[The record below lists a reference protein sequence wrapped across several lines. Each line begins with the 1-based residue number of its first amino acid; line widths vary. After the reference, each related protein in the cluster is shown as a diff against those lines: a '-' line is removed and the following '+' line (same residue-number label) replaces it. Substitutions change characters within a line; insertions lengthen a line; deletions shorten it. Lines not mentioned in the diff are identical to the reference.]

1 MRHSKQIT
9 YFTPL
14 GLLALT
20 ACGGGS
26 STISSLLTSNGNV
39 VKGPLDNALVYAVYD
54 DARLGNS
61 DSVRTDENGKY
72 TLSTVNNNYTI
83 VAITD
88 ESTIDKSSGSVM
100 SGVTLKAPSGA
111 TVVTPASTLMEEG
124 GITAAQV
131 VEVLGLP
138 EGIDPL
144 TFNAFDDDV
153 NADDALAVEQASHQI
168 MSVINAFAAAAEG
181 SGVSESDAFEAAV
194 NSIVKVVKTKVAN
207 LDDDTASASD
217 KTLDLS
223 NTADLA
229 LIKAQAITE
238 VASIEGVTSG
248 TTTAFD
254 ALADATATA
263 VENVNTEI
271 AKASDLTSDASKS
284 IFSTTQVLAD
294 QVKAAAVAEVEA
306 SGTGSIDF
314 IDSASVVTSAA
325 NAIPSS
331 INLSLSSISE
341 GAESLVIGVLS
352 TVDSD
357 QPDDVAFKYEIAEI
371 DGTDYEFF
379 SINQS
384 TGELSLIAQP
394 DYETKSTYSVTILS
408 TDSGGK
414 TLSETFTVAITD
426 ANEAPTLTVPTGGS
440 VTEDAVAS
448 TITGSLI
455 GSDPED
461 NSLTYSIADV
471 TASSGSYSLA
481 GTYGT
486 LVLNAT
492 TGAYTYTLDNSA
504 TATNALAVGGSETET
519 FSIKVSDGTNTT
531 VAQNLSFAINGA
543 NDAPSSIA
551 LDSTSVVEN
560 TAGAIVG
567 ALSGNDPEGTPLSYS
582 VAQSDDGPSFEI
594 DGSNNLKLK
603 SASADYETKSS
614 YKLTVIASDQDL
626 QTPTEFT
633 VSVSDVNEA
642 PSWQANVAT
651 LVVDEDADLSYDL
664 TGIASDDDQDV
675 LIYDLIEAPSWVTL
689 SEGVL
694 AGTPINADVGVE
706 DIRVKVSDGA
716 LEAIKGL
723 RIDVTNTN
731 DTPTITSTEVTGV
744 NEDAAYSYTFE
755 ASDVDVGDTLTL
767 AAPKKPSWLS
777 FDTDTGVLSGT
788 PTNSDVGDHSIV
800 LTATDGSSVVDTQS
814 FTLTVSNTNDTP
826 TITSTEVTGVNEDAA
841 YSYTFEA
848 SDVDVGDTLTLAAPT
863 KPSWLSFDTDTG
875 VLSGTPTNS
884 DVGDHSIVLTATD
897 GSNVVDTQSFTLT
910 VTNTN
915 DVSVVTADE
924 PPTGGQWNLT
934 EQGPNSIVTVTGSL
948 SITDVDT
955 ADNPSFANVT
965 DAATVSGYGT
975 VSLANGEWV
984 YTLNNLAVNNRLNEG
999 DTDTD
1004 SYTFVATDGSS
1015 HQINIKITGIDSDS
1029 EAPTLLSFSVVPEFA
1044 GTLGIGNTVI
1054 YTATASEA
1062 MRADTSMS
1070 ITLSNNVSVTLA
1082 VVEDAPT
1089 TLVGTYEIKE
1099 TETINDLTIAQ
1110 YSALTAVDLSGNA
1123 LSTTPAIGGITG
1135 SGGHSIVIDAT
1146 APEAKIDATGHTYD
1160 AATGVLTLKAS
1171 ELATMGAA
1179 DGADVKSQV
1188 DMTKLSWD
1196 INQSGSS
1203 LETFTNDDVTSII
1216 LSDTNNT
1223 LTITLTDAKSTYLAG
1238 TTNFGGQGA
1247 SNLDGLD
1254 IDPGFLNDNAGNASD
1269 QPAVNNAAVTMEI
1282 IAPTLLKFNV
1292 VPESNDILVADNTVI
1307 YTATASEA
1315 MRADTSMSITLSN
1328 DVTVTLTVVENAPT
1342 TLSGTYTIG
1351 ASDNGDTDLTI
1362 AQYSALTAVDISGN
1376 ALSTTPAIGEITG
1389 SGGHS
1394 IVVDTTA
1401 PEAKIDATGHTY
1413 DAATGVLTLKAS
1425 ELATMGAADGADVK
1439 SQVDMTKLSWDI
1451 NQSGSSLETFTNDD
1465 VTSIILSDTNNTL
1478 TITLTDAKSTYLA
1491 GTTNFG
1497 GQGASNL
1504 DGLDIDPGFLNDNAG
1519 NASDQPAVDNAA
1531 VTMEIIAPTLLS
1543 FNVVPESNDILG
1555 IGNTIIYTATASEAM
1570 RADTSMSITLS
1581 NDVTVTLTVV
1591 ENAPTTL
1598 SGTYTIGASDNGD
1611 TDLTIAQYTALTAV
1625 DISGNALSTT
1635 PVIGGIAGSGGH
1647 SIVVD
1652 TQAPTLVSSAIG
1664 AGNNSFKLVFNEE
1677 ISNQEDISA
1686 VLKNLS
1692 ITDENPTITW
1702 ASSGVNVNV
1711 ETQNELSVGELSI
1724 ELTIEDLAGNQRTY
1738 DEITLEIL

>member
-1 MRHSKQIT
+1 MRHSKQIR

-20 ACGGGS
+20 ACGGEN
-26 STISSLLTSNGNV
+26 STISSLLTSASGKV
-39 VKGPLDNALVYAVYD
+39 IKGPLNNALVGLDYD
-54 DARLGNS
+54 GDGVV
-61 DSVRTDENGKY
+61 DSATVRTDANGGY
-72 TLSTVNNNYTI
+72 TLSTTKTTYTVI
-83 VAITD
+83 AVTD
-88 ESTIDKSSGSVM
+88 ESTIDKSSGAVM
-100 SGVTLKAPSGA
+100 SGVTLKAPAGA
-111 TVVTPASTLMEEG
+111 TVVTPTTTLMEEG

-138 EGIDPL
+138 EDIDPL
-144 TFNAFDDDV
+144 TFNAFDDGV
-153 NADDALAVEQASHQI
+153 NASDALAVEQASHQI
-168 MSVINAFAAAAEG
+168 MSVVNAFAAAAEG
-181 SGVSESDAFEAAV
+181 SGASKSDAFEAAV
-194 NSIVKVVKTKVAN
+194 KSIVEVVKTKVAN
-207 LDDDTASASD
+207 LDDDDASASD

-263 VENVNTEI
+263 VKNVNTEI
-271 AKASDLTSDASKS
+271 AKASDLTSDESKS

-294 QVKAAAVAEVEA
+294 QVKAAAVDEVEA

-314 IDSASVVTSAA
+314 IDSASVETSAA
-325 NAIPSS
+325 NATPSA

-357 QPDDVAFKYEIAEI
+357 QPDGVAFQYKIAEI
-371 DGTDYEFF
+371 TGTDYAFF
-379 SINQS
+379 EINQS
-384 TGELSLIAQP
+384 TGELSLKSQP
-394 DYETKSTYSVTILS
+394 DYETKSSYSVTILS

-414 TLSETFTVAITD
+414 TFSETFTVAITD

-504 TATNALAVGGSETET
+504 AATNALAVGGSETET

-531 VAQNLSFAINGA
+531 AAQNLNFVINGA

-567 ALSGNDPEGTPLSYS
+567 ALSGNDPEGTPLSYT

-626 QTPTEFT
+626 QTPTELT

-675 LIYDLIEAPSWVTL
+675 LIYDLIEAPTWVTL

-744 NEDAAYSYTFE
+744 NEDAAYTYTFV

-767 AAPKKPSWLS
+767 AASTKPDWLT
-777 FDTDTGVLSGT
+777 FNATTGVLSGT
-788 PTNSDVGDHSIV
+788 PSNSDVGDHNIV
-800 LTATDGSSVVDTQS
+800 LTATDGSNTVDTQS
-814 FTLTVSNTNDTP
+814 FTLTVTNVNDTP

-841 YSYTFEA
+841 YTYTFVA
-848 SDVDVGDTLTLAAPT
+848 SDVDVGDTLTLAAST
-863 KPSWLSFDTDTG
+863 KPDWLTFNATTG
-875 VLSGTPTNS
+875 VLSGTPSNS
-884 DVGDHSIVLTATD
+884 DVGDHNIVLTATD
-897 GSNVVDTQSFTLT
+897 GSSVVGTQSFTLK

-915 DVSVVTADE
+915 DVSVVTADV
-924 PPTGGQWNLT
+924 PDGGIWNLT
-934 EQGPNSIVTVTGSL
+934 EQGQDSVVTVTGSL
-948 SITDVDT
+948 SITDVDAT
-955 ADNPSFANVT
+955 DNPSFADVT

-1004 SYTFVATDGSS
+1004 SYTFVATDGST
-1015 HQINIKITGIDSDS
+1015 HQINILITGIDSDS
-1029 EAPTLLSFSVVPEFA
+1029 EAPTLLSFDVVPEFA

-1070 ITLSNNVSVTLA
+1070 ITLSNNV
-1082 VVEDAPT
+1082 
-1089 TLVGTYEIKE
+1089 
-1099 TETINDLTIAQ
+1099 
-1110 YSALTAVDLSGNA
+1110 
-1123 LSTTPAIGGITG
+1123 
-1135 SGGHSIVIDAT
+1135 
-1146 APEAKIDATGHTYD
+1146 
-1160 AATGVLTLKAS
+1160 
-1171 ELATMGAA
+1171 
-1179 DGADVKSQV
+1179 
-1188 DMTKLSWD
+1188 
-1196 INQSGSS
+1196 
-1203 LETFTNDDVTSII
+1203 
-1216 LSDTNNT
+1216 
-1223 LTITLTDAKSTYLAG
+1223 
-1238 TTNFGGQGA
+1238 
-1247 SNLDGLD
+1247 
-1254 IDPGFLNDNAGNASD
+1254 
-1269 QPAVNNAAVTMEI
+1269 
-1282 IAPTLLKFNV
+1282 
-1292 VPESNDILVADNTVI
+1292 
-1307 YTATASEA
+1307 
-1315 MRADTSMSITLSN
+1315 
-1328 DVTVTLTVVENAPT
+1328 TVTLR
-1342 TLSGTYTIG
+1342 SC
-1351 ASDNGDTDLTI
+1351 
-1362 AQYSALTAVDISGN
+1362 
-1376 ALSTTPAIGEITG
+1376 
-1389 SGGHS
+1389 
-1394 IVVDTTA
+1394 
-1401 PEAKIDATGHTY
+1401 
-1413 DAATGVLTLKAS
+1413 
-1425 ELATMGAADGADVK
+1425 
-1439 SQVDMTKLSWDI
+1439 
-1451 NQSGSSLETFTNDD
+1451 
-1465 VTSIILSDTNNTL
+1465 
-1478 TITLTDAKSTYLA
+1478 
-1491 GTTNFG
+1491 
-1497 GQGASNL
+1497 
-1504 DGLDIDPGFLNDNAG
+1504 
-1519 NASDQPAVDNAA
+1519 
-1531 VTMEIIAPTLLS
+1531 
-1543 FNVVPESNDILG
+1543 
-1555 IGNTIIYTATASEAM
+1555 
-1570 RADTSMSITLS
+1570 
-1581 NDVTVTLTVV
+1581 
-1591 ENAPTTL
+1591 
-1598 SGTYTIGASDNGD
+1598 
-1611 TDLTIAQYTALTAV
+1611 
-1625 DISGNALSTT
+1625 
-1635 PVIGGIAGSGGH
+1635 
-1647 SIVVD
+1647 
-1652 TQAPTLVSSAIG
+1652 
-1664 AGNNSFKLVFNEE
+1664 
-1677 ISNQEDISA
+1677 
-1686 VLKNLS
+1686 
-1692 ITDENPTITW
+1692 
-1702 ASSGVNVNV
+1702 
-1711 ETQNELSVGELSI
+1711 
-1724 ELTIEDLAGNQRTY
+1724 
-1738 DEITLEIL
+1738 

>member
-1 MRHSKQIT
+1 MRHSKQIR

-20 ACGGGS
+20 ACGGEN
-26 STISSLLTSNGNV
+26 STISSLLTSASGKV
-39 VKGPLDNALVYAVYD
+39 IKGPLNNALVGLDYD
-54 DARLGNS
+54 GDGVV
-61 DSVRTDENGKY
+61 DSATVRTDANGGY
-72 TLSTVNNNYTI
+72 TLSTTKTTYTVI
-83 VAITD
+83 AVTD
-88 ESTIDKSSGSVM
+88 ESTIDKSSGAVM
-100 SGVTLKAPSGA
+100 SGVTLKAPAGA
-111 TVVTPASTLMEEG
+111 TVVTPTTTLMEEG

-138 EGIDPL
+138 EDIDPL
-144 TFNAFDDDV
+144 TFNAFDDGV
-153 NADDALAVEQASHQI
+153 NASDALAVEQASHQI
-168 MSVINAFAAAAEG
+168 MSVVNAFAAAAEG
-181 SGVSESDAFEAAV
+181 SGASKSDAFEAAV
-194 NSIVKVVKTKVAN
+194 KSIVEVVKTKVAN
-207 LDDDTASASD
+207 LDDDDASASD

-263 VENVNTEI
+263 VKNVNTEI
-271 AKASDLTSDASKS
+271 AKASDLTSDESKS

-294 QVKAAAVAEVEA
+294 QVKAAAVDEVEA

-314 IDSASVVTSAA
+314 IDSASVETSAA
-325 NAIPSS
+325 NATPSA

-357 QPDDVAFKYEIAEI
+357 QPDGVAFQYKIAEI
-371 DGTDYEFF
+371 TGTDYAFF
-379 SINQS
+379 EINQS
-384 TGELSLIAQP
+384 TGELSLKSQP
-394 DYETKSTYSVTILS
+394 DYETKSSYSVTILS

-414 TLSETFTVAITD
+414 TFSETFTVAITD

-504 TATNALAVGGSETET
+504 AATNALAVGGSETET

-531 VAQNLSFAINGA
+531 AAQNLNFVINGA

-567 ALSGNDPEGTPLSYS
+567 ALSGNDPEGTPLSYT

-626 QTPTEFT
+626 QTPTELT

-675 LIYDLIEAPSWVTL
+675 LIYDLIEAPTWVTL

-767 AAPKKPSWLS
+767 AAPTKPSWLS

-800 LTATDGSSVVDTQS
+800 LTATDGSSVVGTQS
-814 FTLTVSNTNDTP
+814 FTL
-826 TITSTEVTGVNEDAA
+826 
-841 YSYTFEA
+841 
-848 SDVDVGDTLTLAAPT
+848 
-863 KPSWLSFDTDTG
+863 K
-875 VLSGTPTNS
+875 
-884 DVGDHSIVLTATD
+884 
-897 GSNVVDTQSFTLT
+897 

-915 DVSVVTADE
+915 DVSVVTADV
-924 PPTGGQWNLT
+924 PDGGIWNLT
-934 EQGPNSIVTVTGSL
+934 EQGQDSVVTVTGSL
-948 SITDVDT
+948 SITDVDAT
-955 ADNPSFANVT
+955 DNPSFADVT

-1004 SYTFVATDGSS
+1004 SYTFVATDGST
-1015 HQINIKITGIDSDS
+1015 HQINILITGIDSDS
-1029 EAPTLLSFSVVPEFA
+1029 EAPTLLSFDVVPEFA

-1082 VVEDAPT
+1082 VVENAPT
-1089 TLVGTYEIKE
+1089 TLLGTYEIKE

-1135 SGGHSIVIDAT
+1135 SGGHSIVVDAT
-1146 APEAKIDATGHTYD
+1146 APEAEIDATGHTYD

-1223 LTITLTDAKSTYLAG
+1223 LTITLTDAKSTDLAG

-1269 QPAVNNAAVTMEI
+1269 QAAVNNAAVTMEI
-1282 IAPTLLKFNV
+1282 IAPTLLSFDV
-1292 VPESNDILVADNTVI
+1292 VPEFAGTLGIGNTVI

-1362 AQYSALTAVDISGN
+1362 AQYTALTAVDISGN
-1376 ALSTTPAIGEITG
+1376 ALSTTPAIGEIEITG

-1401 PEAKIDATGHTY
+1401 PEAEIDATGHTY

-1478 TITLTDAKSTYLA
+1478 TITLTDAKSTDLA

-1519 NASDQPAVDNAA
+1519 NASDQAAVNNAA

-1543 FNVVPESNDILG
+1543 FDVVPEFAGTLG
-1555 IGNTIIYTATASEAM
+1555 IGNTVIYTATASEAM

-1635 PVIGGIAGSGGH
+1635 PAIGEITGSGGH

-1692 ITDENPTITW
+1692 ITDENTTITW
-1702 ASSGVNVNV
+1702 ALSGVNVNV

-1724 ELTIEDLAGNQRTY
+1724 DLTIEDLAGNQRTY